1 MSKSPLSGA
10 FAGSSEPAKKNKK
23 NGALL
28 LISGIALATSIGGV
42 FAANTI
48 TINGGAEIEFG
59 QGVASTSACD
69 QNLTTSIT
77 QVYTD
82 SEFRVDDVVIGGIDS
97 SECATTTLVV
107 SLVTSQGVVRDTF
120 EILGNATTKTEDRST
135 NSNSSATLAGDVA
148 KVTITT
154 ED

>member
-42 FAANTI
+42 FAANSI
-48 TINGGAEIEFG
+48 TINGGAAIEFG
-59 QGVASTSACD
+59 QGVASTSTCD

-77 QVYTD
+77 QVYTSD
-82 SEFRVDDVVIGGIDS
+82 AFRVDDVVIGGIDS
-97 SECATTTLVV
+97 TECATTTLVV

-120 EILGNATTKTEDRST
+120 EILGDATTKTADRST
-135 NSNSSATLAGDVA
+135 NSNSSYTPAGDVA
-148 KVTITT
+148 KITITT